1 MSCVRF
7 RAMMSRKR
15 YMCYLKHKGEDYVAK
30 KLGISLLI
38 LSTIA
43 FLSAFAIPF
52 FIHSGGGMA
61 RWIAG
66 LLIFS
71 EVTFWTGGILLGK
84 EVAKKYRSYLNP
96 KNWKRKTVLNK
107 QDKVSI
113 QQDE

>member
-1 MSCVRF
+1 MV
-7 RAMMSRKR
+7 
-15 YMCYLKHKGEDYVAK
+15 K

-43 FLSAFAIPF
+43 FLSAFTIPI

-96 KNWKRKTVLNK
+96 KNWSRKKVSDNQDKMSIK
-107 QDKVSI
+107 QDEI
-113 QQDE
+113 

>member
-1 MSCVRF
+1 
-7 RAMMSRKR
+7 
-15 YMCYLKHKGEDYVAK
+15 VAK

-43 FLSAFAIPF
+43 FISAFTIPF
-52 FIHSGGGMA
+52 FIHTGGGMTK
-61 RWIAG
+61 WIAG

-96 KNWKRKTVLNK
+96 KNWKRKNVQNNPDQVSIK
-107 QDKVSI
+107 QDDV
-113 QQDE
+113 